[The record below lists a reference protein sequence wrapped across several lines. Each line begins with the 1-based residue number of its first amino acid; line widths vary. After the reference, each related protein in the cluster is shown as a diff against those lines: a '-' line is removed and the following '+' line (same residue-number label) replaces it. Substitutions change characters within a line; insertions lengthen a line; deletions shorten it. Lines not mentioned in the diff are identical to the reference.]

1 MRKFGGNNMELLD
14 GCHEGKHTPR
24 LTEVLCP
31 KCGRPVEVFVMME
44 GPPGVTG
51 TLKADE
57 KCACGFVLPAGSS
70 EESYEKY

>member
-1 MRKFGGNNMELLD
+1 MRKFGGNNIELLD

-57 KCACGFVLPAGSS
+57 KCACGFVLPAGSP